1 MAEIGNNWDVLIV
14 GAGPAGL
21 FAANELVEHDGRRVV
36 MVDIGKSALQRK
48 CPINT
53 DSASICLNCRPCNI
67 MCGVG
72 GAGIFSDGIL
82 NLRPDVVGGNLS
94 DFTRNDDESQKIVDK
109 IDRTFLKF
117 GATEIVHGLDD
128 EKVDWLSL
136 KAMAAGINFQR
147 IKQRHLGSENTPS
160 IIKRFSDHLENKGV
174 MIITGAKVK
183 DLLVQENACKGALLE
198 DGRRIFAKTTILAPG
213 RVGSRWVSEM
223 VKNHKIAASHAP
235 IDIGVRV
242 EVPSIVMRPIIDV
255 NRDPKF
261 HIWTSKYEDFVR
273 TFCTNHEGFVVKENY
288 GDFIGVNG
296 HSFTNKKS
304 ENTNFAFLVRNILT
318 SPQENTTLY
327 GESIAKI
334 ATILGQG
341 KPIVQR
347 LGDLRRG
354 RRSNSWRL
362 QKSTFTPTLKDV
374 TPGNISMVLPHRIL
388 TDILEGLE
396 KLNEVIPGVATDST
410 FLYAPEIKYYSM
422 KFAVDDDMRTNIN
435 GLYAAGDGAGLSRD
449 IVKAAATGIL
459 AARGIMRNLQIL

>member
-1 MAEIGNNWDVLIV
+1 MAELDNNWDVLII

-21 FAANELVEHDGRRVV
+21 FAANELAEHGRRRVI

-53 DSASICLNCRPCNI
+53 DSASACLNCRPCNI

-94 DFTRNDDESQKIVDK
+94 DFTHNDIESQRIVDQ
-109 IDRTFLKF
+109 IDQTFLKF

-128 EKVDWLSL
+128 EKVNWLSL
-136 KAMAAGINFQR
+136 KSMAAGVKFQR
-147 IKQRHLGSENTPS
+147 IKQRHLGSENTPV
-160 IIKRFSDHLENKGV
+160 IIKKFSDYLEDRRV

-183 DLLVQENACKGALLE
+183 DLHIEDGVCKGALLE
-198 DGRRIFAKTTILAPG
+198 DGRRIYSKATIFAPG

-223 VKNHKIAASHAP
+223 VKTHKIAAAHAP

-242 EVPSIVMRPIIDV
+242 EVPSIVMRSVIDA

-273 TFCTNHEGFVVKENY
+273 TFCTNHEGFVVKESY

-296 HSFTNKKS
+296 HSFTSKKS
-304 ENTNFAFLVRNILT
+304 ENTNFAFLVRTILT

-341 KPIVQR
+341 KPIIQR

-354 RRSNSWRL
+354 RRSNAWRL
-362 QKSTFTPTLKDV
+362 QKSTFSPTLKDF
-374 TPGNISMVLPHRIL
+374 TPGNIAMVLPHRIL
-388 TDILEGLE
+388 TDIMEGLD

-422 KFAVDDDMRTNIN
+422 KFAVDGDMLTSIK

-449 IVKAAATGIL
+449 IVKASATGIL
-459 AARGIMRNLQIL
+459 AARGIIRNL

>member
-1 MAEIGNNWDVLIV
+1 
-14 GAGPAGL
+14 
-21 FAANELVEHDGRRVV
+21 
-36 MVDIGKSALQRK
+36 
-48 CPINT
+48 
-53 DSASICLNCRPCNI
+53 
-67 MCGVG
+67 MCGIG

-109 IDRTFLKF
+109 IDQTFLKF
-117 GATEIVHGLDD
+117 GATETVYGLSD
-128 EKVDWLSL
+128 EKADMLSL
-136 KAMAAGINFQR
+136 KAMAAGIKFQR
-147 IKQRHLGSENTPS
+147 IKQRHLGSENTPV
-160 IIKRFSDHLENKGV
+160 IIKRFSDHLESRGV
-174 MIITGAKVK
+174 MIITGAKAK
-183 DLLVQENACKGALLE
+183 DLLVQDGACKGALLE
-198 DGRRIFAKTTILAPG
+198 DGRRIYAKAAIFAPG
-213 RVGSRWVSEM
+213 RIGARWVSEM

-242 EVPSIVMRPIIDV
+242 EVPSIVMRSVIDV

-273 TFCTNHEGFVVKENY
+273 TFCTNHEGFVVKESY

-304 ENTNFAFLVRNILT
+304 ENTNFAFLVRSILT

-362 QKSTFTPTLKDV
+362 QKSTFSPTLKDT
-374 TPGNISMVLPHRIL
+374 TPGNISMALPHRIL

-422 KFAVDDDMRTNIN
+422 KFAVDDDMLTNIK

-459 AARGIMRNLQIL
+459 AARGILKSL

>member
-1 MAEIGNNWDVLIV
+1 
-14 GAGPAGL
+14 
-21 FAANELVEHDGRRVV
+21 
-36 MVDIGKSALQRK
+36 
-48 CPINT
+48 
-53 DSASICLNCRPCNI
+53 
-67 MCGVG
+67 
-72 GAGIFSDGIL
+72 
-82 NLRPDVVGGNLS
+82 
-94 DFTRNDDESQKIVDK
+94 
-109 IDRTFLKF
+109 
-117 GATEIVHGLDD
+117 
-128 EKVDWLSL
+128 
-136 KAMAAGINFQR
+136 
-147 IKQRHLGSENTPS
+147 
-160 IIKRFSDHLENKGV
+160 
-174 MIITGAKVK
+174 
-183 DLLVQENACKGALLE
+183 
-198 DGRRIFAKTTILAPG
+198 
-213 RVGSRWVSEM
+213 M
-223 VKNHKIAASHAP
+223 VKKHQIAASYAP

-242 EVPSIVMRPIIDV
+242 EVPSIVMRSIIDV

-273 TFCTNHEGFVVKENY
+273 TFCTNHEGFVVKESY

-304 ENTNFAFLVRNILT
+304 ENTNFAFLVRCVLT

-334 ATILGQG
+334 ATILGRG

-362 QKSTFTPTLKDV
+362 QKSTFSPTLKDT
-374 TPGNISMVLPHRIL
+374 TPGNIAMVLPHRIL

-422 KFAVDDDMRTNIN
+422 KLAVDDDLQTNIKN
-435 GLYAAGDGAGLSRD
+435 LYAAGDGAGLSRD

-459 AARGIMRNLQIL
+459 AARGIIKNLSN

>member
-1 MAEIGNNWDVLIV
+1 MPEQNTWDALII
-14 GAGPAGL
+14 GAGPAGM
-21 FAANELVEHDGRRVV
+21 FAAYELAEAGRGLRIA
-36 MVDIGKSALQRK
+36 MVDIGKAALQRK

-53 DSASICLNCRPCNI
+53 DSANTCLNCRPCNI

-94 DFTRNDDESQKIVDK
+94 DFTHDDIESQRIVDL
-109 IDRTFLKF
+109 IDETFLKF
-117 GATEIVHGLDD
+117 GATKTVHGLSD
-128 EKVDWLSL
+128 EKVNVLSL
-136 KAMAAGINFQR
+136 KAMAAGIKFQR
-147 IKQRHLGSENTPS
+147 IKQRHLGSENTPV
-160 IIKRFSDHLENKGV
+160 IIKRFSDYLERGGV
-174 MIITGAKVK
+174 SIITNAKVG
-183 DLLVQENACKGALLE
+183 DLLVEDGVCRGALLE
-198 DGRRIFAKTTILAPG
+198 DGRRIFANATVFAPG
-213 RVGSRWVSEM
+213 RIGARWVSEM
-223 VKNHKIAASHAP
+223 VQKHKIAANHAP

-242 EVPSIVMRPIIDV
+242 EVPSIVMRSVIEA

-261 HIWTSKYEDFVR
+261 HIWTTKYEDFVR
-273 TFCTNHEGFVVKENY
+273 TFCTNHEGFVVKESY

-304 ENTNFAFLVRNILT
+304 ENTNFAFLVRTVLT
-318 SPQENTTLY
+318 SPQENTRLY

-341 KPIVQR
+341 KPIIQR

-354 RRSNSWRL
+354 RRSNAWRL
-362 QKSTFTPTLKDV
+362 QKSTFSPTLKDV
-374 TPGNISMVLPHRIL
+374 TPGNISMVLPHRTL

-422 KFAVDDDMRTNIN
+422 KFVVNDNMQTNIKN
-435 GLYAAGDGAGLSRD
+435 LYAAGDGAGLSRD
-449 IVKAAATGIL
+449 IVKASATGIL
-459 AARGIMRNLQIL
+459 AARGIIKSL